1 MEEEKSYVGMS
12 DCFICG
18 KPKEILLNK
27 YLKDTLPRNA
37 VYDKEPCN
45 ECKEWMKKGV
55 IVIGVR
61 DGEPQSD
68 NPYRTGQFFVVKDD
82 AIKRMPMDEKLK
94 ADILKKRIVFIEESV
109 LRKFGFLDYIKPKV
123 AE

>member
-12 DCFICG
+12 DCYICG
-18 KPKEILLNK
+18 KPKELLLDKRLRNV
-27 YLKDTLPRNA
+27 LPKNA
-37 VYDKEPCN
+37 VYDKEPCA
-45 ECKEWMKKGV
+45 ECKTHMQIGV
-55 IVIGVR
+55 ILIGVR
-61 DGEPQSD
+61 DGEQQSD
-68 NPYRTGQFFVVKDD
+68 NPYRSGHFFVVKDD

-109 LRKFGFLDYIKPKV
+109 LKRFGILEYIKPKV